1 MPKYYKGIENTP
13 LKEVNVYCPITVFV
27 IDLLND
33 SDVVHQEDL
42 DLASVVDRRRLGR
55 LTFWAVSNNH
65 SIETMSIKDARAEFV
80 K

>member
-55 LTFWAVSNNH
+55 ITFWCVMNH
-65 SIETMSIKDARAEFV
+65 HSVETMSIKDARAEFV